1 MSVRPRGLPCLPP
14 MNRSQL
20 AQPPPP
26 CEDPARKIP
35 RVVRRDGM
43 DRRRPDGAP
52 HRALPRTPRL
62 RRPSL
67 LRPPRRELCRVPIPP
82 ARSAHSRDPD
92 LGARRGVDVCDTIK
106 TSWVA
111 YNFPEVYSPP
121 PRDAGVVAPLVL
133 AGPSFMRHRVA
144 APRQRSA
151 RRTTSARRS
160 SSGGDDPPSSG
171 DDDPPGSLGGPRRH
185 RALARRWCR

>member
-20 AQPPPP
+20 AQPPRPAKTRLERFLEWYVATAWIVAGPMVLPIARFLARRGYGVRVSYVLRGESYVVSRFHPP
-26 CEDPARKIP
+26 G
-35 RVVRRDGM
+35 RRTL
-43 DRRRPDGAP
+43 A
-52 HRALPRTPRL
+52 
-62 RRPSL
+62 
-67 LRPPRRELCRVPIPP
+67 I
-82 ARSAHSRDPD
+82 PD